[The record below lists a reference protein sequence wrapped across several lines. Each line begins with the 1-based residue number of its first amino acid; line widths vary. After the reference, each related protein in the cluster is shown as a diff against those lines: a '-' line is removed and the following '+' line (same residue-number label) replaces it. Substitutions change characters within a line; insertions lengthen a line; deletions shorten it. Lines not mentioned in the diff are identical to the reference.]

1 MEIDIA
7 VIGGGVGKAGDVLF
21 EPLRKALSTYA
32 TLSFVRHLTV
42 APAQMGTD
50 AGLVGAAAAALAGG
64 AEVVIGPAEDGGY
77 YLLGL
82 GASLPWLFGDMPWGT
97 DAVLAITL
105 RRLAERGIVPVLLD
119 TLADLDRPEDL
130 LRWPELGR

>member
-1 MEIDIA
+1 MLPRTRSQR
-7 VIGGGVGKAGDVLF
+7 GSAG
-21 EPLRKALSTYA
+21 RSRWWSRARA
-32 TLSFVRHLTV
+32 TSAR
-42 APAQMGTD
+42 AWRGRRS
-50 AGLVGAAAAALAGG
+50 
-64 AEVVIGPAEDGGY
+64 GY

-82 GASLPWLFGDMPWGT
+82 GATLPWLFEDMPWGT

-130 LRWPELGR
+130 LRWPELGWWPEIGR